1 LSLFLKKRVI
11 INNYQLHVKK
21 GKMEPDI
28 IIIISCPE
36 NRMEVYI
43 KFILKKPV
51 SVLQTK
57 CHKELMLSQRIK
69 SSLSEYESKQSTR

>member
-1 LSLFLKKRVI
+1 MSLFLKKRVI

-43 KFILKKPV
+43 KFILKK
-51 SVLQTK
+51 TCK
-57 CHKELMLSQRIK
+57 CTANEMSQRADAVSAHQVI
-69 SSLSEYESKQSTR
+69 LVRI